1 MDKNFLE
8 KEGGDRV
15 CLLCFWLWCMS
26 PPCLQSVSK
35 FCHSEHI
42 AKWVKVVHCQNRGWG
57 FICHGQCKCASTNAL
72 EETPKRTEKEGGVVF
87 KLIKVVYCFSVN
99 FPVLQKKIK
108 GSFHIN
114 RPKSMRHRSQ
124 AFASNFQDTSVKR
137 AMPNNDGWRH
147 MNTQV
152 QAMTSISSWNNWV
165 IASHCNP
172 EHMYYNLMKIMN
184 LVGG

>member
-1 MDKNFLE
+1 MSKSCPLSKQRVRIYLSWSMQMCINKRPWRNSQKNRKGRGSSFQTDKS
-8 KEGGDRV
+8 
-15 CLLCFWLWCMS
+15 CLLFQCQFS
-26 PPCLQSVSK
+26 SVAEKRSK
-35 FCHSEHI
+35 E
-42 AKWVKVVHCQNRGWG
+42 A
-57 FICHGQCKCASTNAL
+57 FI
-72 EETPKRTEKEGGVVF
+72 
-87 KLIKVVYCFSVN
+87 
-99 FPVLQKKIK
+99 
-108 GSFHIN
+108 IN

-184 LVGG
+184 LVVG